1 MKLAIT
7 MILAVALA
15 APVAAGVCTDTFA
28 ELEEVT
34 GRNLLDQDFD
44 GGPALFEA
52 GDELPPGY
60 DGIAWFDSELDM
72 WCWEHP
78 GFAAM
83 AAARIAA
90 IRRTGLIGF
99 RNHLNLTW
107 LLHHGVENV
116 VEATNR
122 RRPPVAAITRR

>member
-15 APVAAGVCTDTFA
+15 APAAAGVCTDTFA

-83 AAARIAA
+83 AAAELPPFAA
-90 IRRTGLIGF
+90 RVLSAFAIILILLGFYIMAWRTS
-99 RNHLNLTW
+99 
-107 LLHHGVENV
+107 
-116 VEATNR
+116 
-122 RRPPVAAITRR
+122 